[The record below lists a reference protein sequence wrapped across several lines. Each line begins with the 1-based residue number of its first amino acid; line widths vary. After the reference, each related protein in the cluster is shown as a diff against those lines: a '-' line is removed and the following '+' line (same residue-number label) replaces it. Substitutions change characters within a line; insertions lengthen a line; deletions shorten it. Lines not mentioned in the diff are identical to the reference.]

1 MAAVSGGLR
10 LGVCA
15 AKNSVQPGSPL
26 FLPQSVFGPPAVSG
40 NLHVLVDVNRWGING
55 AEIALDPEP
64 LVCKVDYG
72 SVDAD
77 SARAVDR
84 RLKSQQAGAETQ
96 FPAIVAAASV
106 KKLRLW

>member
-1 MAAVSGGLR
+1 GF
-10 LGVCA
+10 
-15 AKNSVQPGSPL
+15 PL
-26 FLPQSVFGPPAVSG
+26 LLPPSDLWTPAVSG

-55 AEIALDPEP
+55 ADIALDPEP
-64 LVCKVDYG
+64 LVCEVDYG

-106 KKLRLW
+106 KKLRLWRPRSRLGVIKRQG